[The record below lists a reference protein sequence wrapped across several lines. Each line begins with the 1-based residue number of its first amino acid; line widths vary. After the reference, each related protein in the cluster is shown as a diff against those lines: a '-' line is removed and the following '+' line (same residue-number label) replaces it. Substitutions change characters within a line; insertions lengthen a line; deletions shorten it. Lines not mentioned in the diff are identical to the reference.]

1 MIGLDLEGD
10 EAYSFHL
17 HPSFEPDTAIR
28 IARTG
33 DWMMLTAWL
42 ATGSWFDPW
51 LGRRK
56 VLRHLTR
63 EEWAALIEALE
74 RADFWSLPEDD
85 RRIGLDGETWD
96 FEGMFGSRRQR
107 ISRWCPEDDAIVELG
122 WLFLH
127 LAWRGVGYG

>member
-1 MIGLDLEGD
+1 MARRHTCFVYCSSDD
-10 EAYSFHL
+10 R
-17 HPSFEPDTAIR
+17 DTTIR

-33 DWMMLTAWL
+33 DWIMLTAWL
-42 ATGSWFDPW
+42 ATYWLDPW

-107 ISRWCPEDDAIVELG
+107 ISRWCPDDDAIVELG

-127 LAWRGVGYG
+127 FAWRGVDQG